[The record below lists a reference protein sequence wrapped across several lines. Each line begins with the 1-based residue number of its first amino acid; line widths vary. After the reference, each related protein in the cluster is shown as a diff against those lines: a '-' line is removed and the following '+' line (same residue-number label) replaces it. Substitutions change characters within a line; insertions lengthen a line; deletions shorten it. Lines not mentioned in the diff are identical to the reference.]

1 MPVAYAR
8 FLTVTCSFE
17 NSYMTVDESS
27 RQTLSPC
34 VCIRWPVGPGQLPHD
49 RLGETQPLHP
59 LHDCCAR
66 QGLVR
71 PQEQDLCGAAQSHED
86 RGKLVHSLY

>member
-1 MPVAYAR
+1 MDK
-8 FLTVTCSFE
+8 SFIQPL
-17 NSYMTVDESS
+17 SS
-27 RQTLSPC
+27 C
-34 VCIRWPVGPGQLPHD
+34 VCIRWTVGPGQLPPV

-59 LHDCCAR
+59 LHDCSAR

-86 RGKLVHSLY
+86 RGKLVQLVHSLY